1 MNTYFYNYM
10 AMEAPLDSQ
19 AFVNRYGMTPSNDP
33 LALAEQLQ
41 EIVVQGGDP
50 ALKQLA
56 LIHPDKELLFQT
68 NSFSGANNFSNAS
81 GNCGSYQN
89 CGGCSGGYSS
99 ANGQSIKSELDR
111 AINGTKRDNTELL
124 IIGGVVLIS
133 LALIFKGK

>member
-19 AFVNRYGMTPSNDP
+19 AFVSRYGMTPSNDA

-68 NSFSGANNFSNAS
+68 NSFSGTNNFSNAS

-89 CGGCSGGYSS
+89 CGGCGGGYSS

-111 AINGTKRDNTELL
+111 AINGTKKDNTELL

>member
-1 MNTYFYNYM
+1 MSTYFFNYM

-19 AFVNRYGMTPSNDP
+19 AFVKRYGIEPSNDEM
-33 LALAEQLQ
+33 ALAQQLQ
-41 EIVVQGGDP
+41 YIVEEGGEP

-68 NSFSGANNFSNAS
+68 NSFASPNNNFSNAS

-89 CGGCSGGYSS
+89 GCGCGGYSS
-99 ANGQSIKSELDR
+99 ANGQSIKTELDR